1 MDFEIKDSG
10 LREEFE
16 SGMVR
21 DVQDDK
27 TLYSLIF
34 SGPMLERWAEHLTKG
49 AKKYGPNNW
58 LLASGEAELDRFR
71 ESAVRHFV
79 QWLRG
84 DVDEDHAAAVFFN
97 INGAEY
103 VKSQLTGY
111 IETTPEDEA
120 RIREDYARYM
130 EEILTKPVMFVTSPS
145 ALLAEAMRDPEDEI
159 DTEDPQALIDLAVRQ
174 HAEAGHP
181 PNPEL
186 EQVMRDLVKEGE
198 VEPILAED
206 GTVRFRMRIPDDA
219 VKSCDCDPAIYKLI
233 VKNTDSPLD
242 GRMVYGSYS
251 KCNEEWYGFPPGT
264 DPRQGG
270 IVYDLSND
278 EVELVELV
286 SPSIEA
292 LLDTP

>member
-49 AKKYGPNNW
+49 AKKYGANNW
-58 LLASGEAELDRFR
+58 LLASGEAELERFR
-71 ESAVRHFV
+71 ESAVRHFI

-84 DVDEDHAAAVFFN
+84 DRDEDHAAAVFFN

-103 VKSQLTGY
+103 VQAQLDAEDDNEDFEAYGY
-111 IETTPEDEA
+111 RLLGAAVPPQDDLVERNANLEGIMDAALDRLLGPSDGDVDA
-120 RIREDYARYM
+120 A
-130 EEILTKPVMFVTSPS
+130 LTS
-145 ALLAEAMRDPEDEI
+145 
-159 DTEDPQALIDLAVRQ
+159 LID
-174 HAEAGHP
+174 
-181 PNPEL
+181 
-186 EQVMRDLVKEGE
+186 
-198 VEPILAED
+198 D
-206 GTVRFRMRIPDDA
+206 GTILQTGVNELGEPVYALASLVNDM
-219 VKSCDCDPAIYKLI
+219 KCECSPAIYKLI

-242 GRMVYGSYS
+242 GRMVYGAYS
-251 KCNEEWYGFPPGT
+251 DCHSEWYAFPPGT

-270 IVYDLSND
+270 ITYDLKND
-278 EVELVELV
+278 QVETVEKV
-286 SPSIEA
+286 ADSIEA